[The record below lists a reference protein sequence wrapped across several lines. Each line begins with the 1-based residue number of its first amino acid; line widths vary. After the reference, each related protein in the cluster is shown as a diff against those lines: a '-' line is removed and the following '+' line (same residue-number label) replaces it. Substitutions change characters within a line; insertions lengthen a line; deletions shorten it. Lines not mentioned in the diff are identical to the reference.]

1 MGKMRSNE
9 GNTQSKLLIITS
21 ILLMAGC
28 TQKFNDVSATVEEAY
43 SNYIDVEL
51 TSDEIKQVPYASAYL
66 RIGSQKQVFVVLAFA
81 EENKVTGT
89 KQLKWVSADKSMIVT
104 ENGRIIKTIGLQK
117 NNLVAISGT
126 YPKFNEVNT
135 IHSYSLTY
143 DWMPK
148 YRYNYSATAQLS
160 KSITS
165 TVETALYNSPAQ
177 IFEESIYF
185 KALDSKITNRYW
197 VDTSGNVLK
206 TRQYLGPNME
216 PIEITF
222 LKRYTEKK

>member
-1 MGKMRSNE
+1 MGKMRGNE
-9 GNTQSKLLIITS
+9 GKTQAKLLIITS

-66 RIGSQKQVFVVLAFA
+66 RIGTQKQVFVVLAFA
-81 EENKVTGT
+81 EENKITGAQ
-89 KQLKWVSADKSMIVT
+89 QLKWVSADKSMIVT
-104 ENGRIIKTIGLQK
+104 ENGRIVKTIGLQG
-117 NNLVAISGT
+117 NNLVALSGT
-126 YPKFNEVNT
+126 YPKFNDVNT
-135 IHSYSLTY
+135 THNYSLTY

-160 KSITS
+160 KSIAS
-165 TVETALYNSPAQ
+165 TVKTALYTSPTQ

-185 KALDSKITNRYW
+185 KALDSKITNKYW

-216 PIEITF
+216 PIEMTF
-222 LKRYTEKK
+222 LKRYAESK

>member
-9 GNTQSKLLIITS
+9 GKTQAKLLIITS
-21 ILLMAGC
+21 ILLTAGC

-43 SNYIDVEL
+43 SNNIDVEL

-66 RIGSQKQVFVVLAFA
+66 RIGSQRQIFVVLAFA
-81 EENKVTGT
+81 EENKITGA

-104 ENGRIIKTIGLQK
+104 ENGRIVKTIGLQE
-117 NNLVAISGT
+117 NNLVALSGT
-126 YPKFNEVNT
+126 YPNFSDVDTVCNYT
-135 IHSYSLTY
+135 LTY

-148 YRYNYSATAQLS
+148 YRYNYSATVQLS

-165 TVETALYNSPAQ
+165 TVETVLYTSPTQ
-177 IFEESIYF
+177 IFEEIIYF

-216 PIEITF
+216 PIEMIF
-222 LKRYTEKK
+222 LKRYAEGK